1 MILYEPNMT
10 FGHWL
15 CLMAIAT
22 QSSVLK
28 VANFGKIYNFE
39 CRLLWDISE
48 FKEHSFF
55 HLW

>member
-10 FGHWL
+10 FGHGL

-48 FKEHSFF
+48 FK
-55 HLW
+55 